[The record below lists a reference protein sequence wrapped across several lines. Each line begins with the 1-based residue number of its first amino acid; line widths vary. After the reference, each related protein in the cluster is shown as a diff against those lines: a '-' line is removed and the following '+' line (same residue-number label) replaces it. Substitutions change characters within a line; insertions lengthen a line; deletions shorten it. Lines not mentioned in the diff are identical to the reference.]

1 VQIDSQFVVDE
12 LKKQGESDRVQ
23 KAIDELPA
31 KIDHPAANVSRQSGR
46 ALGPLM
52 GLLVDG

>member
-46 ALGPLM
+46 ALGPLT